1 MNITCMENNK
11 ANLWALAFLLLLW
24 LTAFA
29 PIIPSMVNTWFSHS
43 DNSHAVLVPFV
54 SLYFIWEKRADILRL
69 QSRGSNAGLV
79 LLALCLSFYAVSFVG
94 GIAFF
99 CRLMLVA
106 SLIAVVWS
114 CLGTKVLRLLA
125 FPLGFLFFIIPV
137 PDTLLNLVS
146 FPLQLLATKVSANLI
161 AYCSIPVYRE
171 GNMLFFLNT
180 QLEVAEACSGIRSIM
195 ALTMISAIFAYI
207 SEGAVWRRTTLVL
220 AAIPIAFIANILRVT
235 GTGILAHFYGDKVA
249 RGFLHDF
256 SGLVVFLFGL
266 IMLFG
271 LYSLLKRIGK

>member
-1 MNITCMENNK
+1 MENNK
-11 ANLWALAFLLLLW
+11 ANLWALAVLLLLW

-29 PIIPSMVNTWFSHS
+29 PIIPSMVDAWLTHS

-54 SLYFIWEKRADILRL
+54 SLYFIWEKREDILQL
-69 QSRGSNAGLV
+69 QSRGSNAGLI
-79 LLALCLSFYAVSFVG
+79 LLALCLSLYAVSYVG

-106 SLIAVVWS
+106 SLIAIIWS
-114 CLGTKVLRLLA
+114 CLGAKVLRLLA
-125 FPLGFLFFIIPV
+125 FPLGFLFFLIPV
-137 PDTLLNLVS
+137 PDTLLALVS
-146 FPLQLLATKVSANLI
+146 FPLQLLATKISANMI

-171 GNMLFFLNT
+171 GNVLFFLNT
-180 QLEVAEACSGIRSIM
+180 QLEVAEACSGIRSIV

-207 SEGAVWRRTTLVL
+207 SEGNVWRRVTLVL
-220 AAIPIAFIANILRVT
+220 SAIPIAFIANILRVS

-266 IMLFG
+266 IMLFA